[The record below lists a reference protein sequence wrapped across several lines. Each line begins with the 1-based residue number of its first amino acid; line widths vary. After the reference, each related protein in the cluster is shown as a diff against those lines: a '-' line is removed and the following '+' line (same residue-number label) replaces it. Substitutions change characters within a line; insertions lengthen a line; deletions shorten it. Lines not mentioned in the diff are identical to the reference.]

1 MVGICPSPNL
11 YEVLV
16 TGYCIE
22 GKLRLPAAEIVVTSD
37 QVARKRI
44 AAAAVIDS
52 ELGVEAAAAQTDG
65 NLTCSRSSIAVP
77 NVWTGHTVA
86 GTIKMCV
93 FVAESQIRYIA
104 YVYCVNAVIVKRFA
118 FRGKTAT
125 DAYYSRAGSGFGVE
139 SPDLY
144 QVLVACTRS
153 EGNLRLPA
161 AGVIVAVD

>member
-37 QVARKRI
+37 QVARLGI

-52 ELGVEAAAAQTDG
+52 ELSVEAAAAQTDG

-93 FVAESQIRYIA
+93 FVAESQIGYIA
-104 YVYCVNAVIVKRFA
+104 YVYCVNAITHGADILSGIVPASIFHYK
-118 FRGKTAT
+118 
-125 DAYYSRAGSGFGVE
+125 SRSYCYQRIFLQSGM
-139 SPDLY
+139 
-144 QVLVACTRS
+144 Q
-153 EGNLRLPA
+153 N
-161 AGVIVAVD
+161 AV